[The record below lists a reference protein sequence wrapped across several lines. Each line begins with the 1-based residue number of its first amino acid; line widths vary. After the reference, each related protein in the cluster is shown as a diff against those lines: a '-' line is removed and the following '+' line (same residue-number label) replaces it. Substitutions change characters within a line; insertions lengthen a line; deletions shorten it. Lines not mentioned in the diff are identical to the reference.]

1 VSGSGISCTS
11 LQTDNH
17 ASTPPLKFFTGR
29 MPFLLPNQQRQ
40 STEGTFLNKKMVMC
54 IKFRSSKLPFV
65 RLETPASVIIGTLG
79 MSPFIAVPED
89 YHTNIP
95 HQN

>member
-1 VSGSGISCTS
+1 VAV
-11 LQTDNH
+11 
-17 ASTPPLKFFTGR
+17 ASAAPRSRQITMPAPHHSSFFTGR

-40 STEGTFLNKKMVMC
+40 STEGTFLNKKMLMC